1 MGRPKDAAHGFL
13 IFSGHG
19 GNIRHGLFLYDAV
32 FCNPT
37 EAVGVNYSWT
47 NK

>member
-1 MGRPKDAAHGFL
+1 MGRPKEAAHGFL

-19 GNIRHGLFLYDAV
+19 GNIRHGLFLCDAV
-32 FCNPT
+32 FCKHT